1 MPDVE
6 PHFAGRKPHRFQ
18 IKDNPFFTLCISEL
32 LCRKSRL
39 TVSMSVVGWWPGSS
53 PRGCL
58 SVLPDYRAHRGLL
71 SSGLWNK
78 CERTGLTPRRVPNKV
93 QCGSSPAA
101 CGRYSVQ
108 VWFWC
113 RHIHD
118 ANLMNS
124 VHRRKKVTVSQ
135 LVSWKIVIHLNGKYY
150 PTYAWKLLNG
160 EAGYSGRPVHL

>member
-1 MPDVE
+1 MTRTWNRTLPDLE

-58 SVLPDYRAHRGLL
+58 PVLPDYRAHRGLL

-78 CERTGLTPRRVPNKV
+78 CERTGRTPRRVPNKV

-108 VWFWC
+108 VRFWC
-113 RHIHD
+113 RHIQVFIC
-118 ANLMNS
+118 S
-124 VHRRKKVTVSQ
+124 KV
-135 LVSWKIVIHLNGKYY
+135 
-150 PTYAWKLLNG
+150 
-160 EAGYSGRPVHL
+160 

>member
-1 MPDVE
+1 MSEFKERIVYAGIKTATTRTWNRTLPDLE

-58 SVLPDYRAHRGLL
+58 PVLPDYRAHRGLL

-78 CERTGLTPRRVPNKV
+78 CERTGRTPRRVPNKV
-93 QCGSSPAA
+93 QCGS
-101 CGRYSVQ
+101 
-108 VWFWC
+108 
-113 RHIHD
+113 D
-118 ANLMNS
+118 AGIYKNCQNRIIFIKAKLPKHS
-124 VHRRKKVTVSQ
+124 DSYVS
-135 LVSWKIVIHLNGKYY
+135 IV
-150 PTYAWKLLNG
+150 
-160 EAGYSGRPVHL
+160 

>member
-1 MPDVE
+1 MPDLE

-58 SVLPDYRAHRGLL
+58 PVLPDYRAHRGLL

-78 CERTGLTPRRVPNKV
+78 CERTGRTPRRVPNKV

-108 VWFWC
+108 VRFWC
-113 RHIHD
+113 RHIQVLSCKLPRLLYYLDYIHD
-118 ANLMNS
+118 HTKM
-124 VHRRKKVTVSQ
+124 
-135 LVSWKIVIHLNGKYY
+135 LVIFD
-150 PTYAWKLLNG
+150 A
-160 EAGYSGRPVHL
+160 YS